1 MAGYSL
7 DNLSSMVEKV
17 TSGATGALGKIQMSG
32 YDSADLTSMV
42 EKVTAGATVALG
54 KIEMTG
60 DAADPQHDGESDCRS
75 NQTLG
80 RIG

>member
-1 MAGYSL
+1 
-7 DNLSSMVEKV
+7 
-17 TSGATGALGKIQMSG
+17 MSG

-60 DAADPQHDGESDCRS
+60 YDAADLSG
-75 NQTLG
+75 
-80 RIG
+80 